1 MAKRDAHD
9 PSVVISAAD
18 GLQTFE
24 DADGAENMTFAE
36 DWLASDPE
44 ETGGVGVRIITAA
57 PEVEG
62 VLDAVGE
69 LTKRRI
75 VYSIGHR

>member
-1 MAKRDAHD
+1 MAKRGAHD
-9 PSVVISAAD
+9 PSLVISAAG

-24 DADGAENMTFAE
+24 DVYGAENMTFAE

-44 ETGGVGVRIITAA
+44 ETGGAGARIITAA

-62 VLDAVGE
+62 RVGC
-69 LTKRRI
+69 R
-75 VYSIGHR
+75 G